1 MLRLKRF
8 GVFVLWTCILAAG
21 PVWAD
26 DPCEAFTWDVSQ
38 ERALFAQDAQ
48 NITAGTTPAAAP
60 TLSAGR
66 LYEVTLSP
74 QPAVT
79 FVAPPAKKMLS
90 DGAYAG
96 VVSFTVS
103 AAGVY
108 RISLDQPFWLD
119 VAANGE
125 LLRSKDF
132 QGRAGC
138 DAPHKVVEFELP
150 AATSL
155 VLQLSGGTSTTLKV
169 TITPSPTKAP

>member
-1 MLRLKRF
+1 M
-8 GVFVLWTCILAAG
+8 
-21 PVWAD
+21 
-26 DPCEAFTWDVSQ
+26 SQ
-38 ERALFAQDAQ
+38 ERALFATAAQ
-48 NITAGTTPAAAP
+48 NVTAGATPAAAP
-60 TLSAGR
+60 TVSAGR
-66 LYEVTLSP
+66 LYEVKLSP
-74 QPAVT
+74 QPVVT
-79 FVAPPAKKMLS
+79 FAAPPAKKMLS

-96 VVSFTVS
+96 VVSFTVT

-138 DAPHKVVEFELP
+138 NAPHKVVEFDLP
-150 AATSL
+150 AATPL

-169 TITPSPTKAP
+169 TITPAPVKAP